1 MRTRD
6 QYVERLKKQLDFWN
20 TGVARWEEK
29 AKGAQ
34 ATLKERYKR
43 ELDVL
48 NAQRELARYNLTL
61 LEDASSSAWAE
72 LRKGADEAWE
82 RMREAAGAAGD
93 YFGKVPAKA
102 QPAKAQ
108 PARKVR
114 GNGHA
119 GRAARPAAKPRA
131 KAAR

>member
-6 QYVERLKKQLDFWN
+6 QYVERLKQQLDFWN

-102 QPAKAQ
+102 QPA
-108 PARKVR
+108 RKVR